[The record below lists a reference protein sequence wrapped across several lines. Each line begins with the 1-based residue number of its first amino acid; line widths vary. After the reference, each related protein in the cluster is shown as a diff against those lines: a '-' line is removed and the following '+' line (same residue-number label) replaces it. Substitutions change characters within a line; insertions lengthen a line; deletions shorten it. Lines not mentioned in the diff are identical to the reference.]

1 MRCKKMI
8 YTNNTKKAINI
19 AYEAHKNQKDKS
31 GIPYILHPI
40 HLAEQMTTE
49 DECIVAMLHD
59 VVEDTE
65 TTLDDL
71 SKEFSKN
78 IIDALSLLT
87 HDKNVDYKDYIQ
99 AISKNSLATK
109 VKIADLNHN
118 LDYTRLPE
126 IKEEDKKR
134 IIKYEE
140 ALKILTNN
148 HK

>member
-1 MRCKKMI
+1 MGCMKMI

-49 DECIVAMLHD
+49 EECIVAMLHD
-59 VVEDTE
+59 VAEDTE
-65 TTLDDL
+65 ITLEDL
-71 SKEFSKN
+71 SKEFTKN
-78 IIDALSLLT
+78 IIDALRLLT
-87 HDKNVDYKDYIQ
+87 HDKNVEYLDYIQ

-118 LDYTRLPE
+118 LDKTRLPE

-134 IIKYEE
+134 IIKYQE
-140 ALKILTNN
+140 ALKILNN
-148 HK
+148 NNK